1 MALRD
6 LLSDSGQVATATVA
20 TTATPNAEMAGTVA
34 TVATV
39 AVAKAKNSKTSISLS
54 TPETLADPAAPC
66 PACGS
71 GQWWQLPGHAWH
83 CRQCAPMSFDIS
95 RRATTL
101 TLPRHKLATRPV
113 PAHAAL
119 RPV

>member
-34 TVATV
+34 TVADV

-54 TPETLADPAAPC
+54 TPETSPIPPRRVPPAAPVNG
-66 PACGS
+66 GS
-71 GQWWQLPGHAWH
+71 YPVTPGIADSAS
-83 CRQCAPMSFDIS
+83 Q
-95 RRATTL
+95 
-101 TLPRHKLATRPV
+101 
-113 PAHAAL
+113 
-119 RPV
+119 